1 MKKVK
6 WLPVVMAAMLFA
18 TSLAGTAFSKETS
31 ALELREVVEEEKE
44 ATEEAVEEVA
54 EEAEEV
60 TEEAAEEVAK
70 EATEEVAE
78 EVAEEAAT
86 EEVAEAEAEEEEE
99 EEKVGSVQYVIYL
112 GTNDKDD
119 NTPVFTE
126 AEAIEK
132 AREILIEHFGGYTIQ
147 EAHGGWIDEGKIYQ
161 EYTLVIYLSD
171 TTLEEVHA
179 AADDMVETFHQ
190 SSVMIQANP
199 TTTEFYS
206 GAGA

>member
-70 EATEEVAE
+70 EATEEATE

-86 EEVAEAEAEEEEE
+86 EEVAEAEE